1 MASYTVVVV
10 PLRSSINSL
19 DALRFFL
26 WVKKLQELERE
37 RDSLWMGLQALEQA
51 RAWLCYKMEQN
62 KQPWGLSPAAL
73 WAQLQGVNRT
83 LHSVTYD
90 PHFPAQTALRSP
102 RSRGT
107 PNFQSLYRRHCD
119 GQF

>member
-37 RDSLWMGLQALEQA
+37 RDSLWMGLQSLEQA
-51 RAWLCYKMEQN
+51 RAWLCCKLEEN
-62 KQPWGLSPAAL
+62 KQPWGLSPAAA
-73 WAQLQGVNRT
+73 WTQLQGVNRT

-90 PHFPAQTALRSP
+90 PLFPAQTALKSL

-107 PNFQSLYRRHCD
+107 PTFQKIVQKTL
-119 GQF
+119 

>member
-51 RAWLCYKMEQN
+51 RAWLCCRLEEN
-62 KQPWGLSPAAL
+62 KQPWGQSPAAP
-73 WAQLQGVNRT
+73 WTQQDKT
-83 LHSVTYD
+83 LRSATCD
-90 PHFPAQTALRSP
+90 RLFPAQTALKSR
-102 RSRGT
+102 RSRGA
-107 PNFQSLYRRHCD
+107 PDFHSLYRRHCD